1 MSNPLDELDLSSGGP
16 RGRASSSRS
25 LLDLLP
31 EPDAP
36 EIALPET
43 GPLVDL
49 PRDEAPAGAVSAAT
63 AEPAISAGALEGEPV
78 LETALEEPEPPR
90 EGTAPLRSRLAALA
104 ADFAFVLLLTAA
116 PLLVATAGPAR
127 SLAPAGL
134 WWTAGFAI
142 YLSFFATV
150 IPLSLFGKT
159 VGMALTGL
167 NARGGAELPP
177 LTFVESSRRW
187 LGTFAAVAGLGV
199 PLVIGR
205 RPELPSLADR
215 LSGRPVVYEE
225 VDGR

>member
-1 MSNPLDELDLSSGGP
+1 MTNPLDELDLSSGS
-16 RGRASSSRS
+16 RGRGSSEQAV
-25 LLDLLP
+25 LDLLP

-36 EIALPET
+36 ELAVPEA

-49 PRDEAPAGAVSAAT
+49 PLAGSPDEATAPAPLLEM
-63 AEPAISAGALEGEPV
+63 EPSPEM
-78 LETALEEPEPPR
+78 EEPEPAR
-90 EGTAPLRSRLAALA
+90 EGTAPLRSRLGALA

-127 SLAPAGL
+127 SLAPSGL

-167 NARGGAELPP
+167 DARGGAEMPP

-187 LGTFAAVAGLGV
+187 VGTFAAVAGLGV
-199 PLVIGR
+199 PLLVGR
-205 RPELPSLADR
+205 QPGLPSLADR

-225 VDGR
+225 VDSP

>member
-1 MSNPLDELDLSSGGP
+1 MKNPLDELDLSSGGSRN
-16 RGRASSSRS
+16 RGSADQAV
-25 LLDLLP
+25 LDLLP

-36 EIALPET
+36 ELTLPEA

-49 PRDEAPAGAVSAAT
+49 PLDDSPAPAAAST
-63 AEPAISAGALEGEPV
+63 FAPALVPERQPALE
-78 LETALEEPEPPR
+78 TEEPEPAR
-90 EGTAPLRSRLAALA
+90 EGTAPLRSRLGALA

-150 IPLSLFGKT
+150 IPLTLFGKT

-167 NARGGAELPP
+167 DARGGGEMPP

-187 LGTFAAVAGLGV
+187 VGTLAAVAGLGV
-199 PLVIGR
+199 PLLVGR
-205 RPELPSLADR
+205 QAGLPSLADR

-225 VDGR
+225 SPGS